1 MMFMMLMLML
11 MIVCYGMDAGGGSL
25 GLNVLLL
32 FSDED
37 DDGVD
42 IYAARETMML
52 WMLVILVGLRRDEL
66 LAEERNEIKLLLVFL
81 NDDDLK
87 IDFIYKPMANQYK
100 GYIDLNIFYNIRAFF
115 I

>member
-1 MMFMMLMLML
+1 MLVVGLW
-11 MIVCYGMDAGGGSL
+11 VC
-25 GLNVLLL
+25 LNVLLW
-32 FSDED
+32 FSAD

-52 WMLVILVGLRRDEL
+52 WMLMILVGLRRDEL
-66 LAEERNEIKLLLVFL
+66 REEERNEIKLLLVFL

-100 GYIDLNIFYNIRAFF
+100 VYIDPYIFYNIRAFF